1 MTMYGAANRSIA
13 ALCKM
18 YEAACTPTGA
28 PATLSNTSQGSWQRC
43 QQPAVTMQGLS
54 TDTRPEVRNTGV
66 RTLFSV
72 VISQGSRLSQAAWD
86 EALWEILFPL
96 LQLVHQHAATS
107 SRTEVC
113 HPSPGSGYQD
123 VHFCCYAVIV
133 QAAAVVC
140 TTACLSETAL

>member
-1 MTMYGAANRSIA
+1 MTQFAGLQS
-13 ALCKM
+13 
-18 YEAACTPTGA
+18 
-28 PATLSNTSQGSWQRC
+28 
-43 QQPAVTMQGLS
+43 LS

-107 SRTEVC
+107 SRTEVWR
-113 HPSPGSGYQD
+113 HTPSSN
-123 VHFCCYAVIV
+123 IV
-133 QAAAVVC
+133 QA
-140 TTACLSETAL
+140 T